1 MKSFIFALVLVS
13 SASSFADFRQE
24 FDEETEKK
32 CHHEARK
39 KGCVKNDL
47 EDKNCT
53 EKIKKDLSDTCK
65 NLHEERKKVR

>member
-1 MKSFIFALVLVS
+1 MKTFIFGLMLVS

-32 CHHEARK
+32 CYHEARK

-53 EKIKKDLSDTCK
+53 EKIKKNLSETCK
-65 NLHEERKKVR
+65 TLHEERKKVR

>member
-1 MKSFIFALVLVS
+1 MKAFVFGLLMVS
-13 SASSFADFRQE
+13 SYSSFADFRQE

-39 KGCVKNDL
+39 KGCVKNEL

-53 EKIKKDLSDTCK
+53 ERIKKDLSVACK

>member
-1 MKSFIFALVLVS
+1 MKKFIIGLLLVC

-24 FDEETEKK
+24 FDEATEKK

-53 EKIKKDLSDTCK
+53 EKIKKDLSLECN

>member
-1 MKSFIFALVLVS
+1 MKAFVFGLLMVS
-13 SASSFADFRQE
+13 SYSSFADFRQE

-32 CHHEARK
+32 CHHEARN
-39 KGCVKNDL
+39 KGCVKNEL

-53 EKIKKDLSDTCK
+53 ERIKKDLSVACK